1 MASPAAIL
9 GLAGHSLWNRRYT
22 ALLTVLSI
30 ALSVA
35 LVLAVERVRSEART
49 GFASTIAGTDLI
61 VGARSGDLNL
71 LLYTVFRIGNATNN
85 IAWESYETIA
95 ALPQVAWTIP
105 VSLGD
110 SHRGYRVLGTTG
122 DYFRHYR
129 FGRQRPLEFVAGGP
143 FADTHDAVL
152 GADVAAQL
160 GYGLGAEVVLAHG
173 LGRTSFAPH
182 DDQPFRVAG
191 ILKRTGTP
199 VDRTVHVSLAGME
212 AIHEDWQSGARMPVR
227 AAVQPRGATPGQADG
242 HNHDAGDGHEAGAA
256 AGAAGPASTDDHD
269 HAHDPAQITA
279 FLVGLKSRGAAFRLQ
294 RQINEFPG
302 EPLMAIIPGVVLQQL
317 WQLIRVVEVALLSVS
332 ILVVAA
338 GLVGMMTA
346 ILTSLNERR
355 REMAVLRA
363 VGARPWHVFAL
374 LVSEAGL
381 MAFAGVLAGLGLVYG
396 LLLAATPWLEDSF
409 GIYLELGPPGLFELG
424 IGVAVIAAAK
434 LMALVPAWR
443 AYRTALSDGLSM
455 RL

>member
-9 GLAGHSLWNRRYT
+9 GLAGHSLWNRRHT
-22 ALLTVLSI
+22 VLLTVLSI

-35 LVLAVERVRSEART
+35 LVLSVERVRSEART

-85 IAWESYETIA
+85 ISWESYETIA

-129 FGRQRPLEFVAGGP
+129 FGRQRPLEFRDGGP
-143 FADTHDAVL
+143 FGDTHEAVL
-152 GADVAAQL
+152 GADVAEEL
-160 GYGLGAEVVLAHG
+160 GYDLGAELVLAHG

-212 AIHEDWQSGARMPVR
+212 AIHRDWQSGARMPL
-227 AAVQPRGATPGQADG
+227 RGKTAP
-242 HNHDAGDGHEAGAA
+242 A
-256 AGAAGPASTDDHD
+256 AGADDSDHD
-269 HAHDPAQITA
+269 HSHDHEPAQITA

-332 ILVVAA
+332 VLVVAA
-338 GLVGMMTA
+338 GLVGMLTA

-363 VGARPWHVFAL
+363 VGARPWHILAL

-381 MAFAGVLAGLGLVYG
+381 MALAGVLLGFVLVYG
-396 LLLAATPWLEDSF
+396 LLLGAAPWLENSF
-409 GIYLELGPPGLFELG
+409 GIFLESGPPGPFELA
-424 IGVAVIAAAK
+424 IGGAVIAAAL
-434 LMALVPAWR
+434 LMALIPAWR
-443 AYRTALSDGLSM
+443 AYRTALADGLSV